1 MAFSD
6 FKSVLEV
13 AQKYNLKTGNR
24 RFLESNLSLSLPQYF
39 WDDLEYSLNTKK
51 PNPSE
56 IALSENFI
64 SPIIRYVARRHPHLI
79 FWSREYDLN
88 VDEVLCGKP
97 DYLFSYNPEP
107 QFFTL
112 GNPLV
117 CVAEAKVEKFGEAWG
132 QNLAEMVACQKL
144 NPEITIYGWTTNGDI
159 WQFGKLEGNI
169 FIQDSRSYSLTTQAE
184 QIAGILDWI
193 FADAVRQAENYLNK

>member
-13 AQKYNLKTGNR
+13 AQKYDLKTGNR

-64 SPIIRYVARRHPHLI
+64 SPITRYVVRRYPNLMV
-79 FWSREYDLN
+79 WSREYDLN
-88 VDEVLCGKP
+88 VDEILCGKP
-97 DYLFSYNPEP
+97 DYLVSYTSEP
-107 QFFTL
+107 QIFTQN
-112 GNPLV
+112 NPLV
-117 CVAEAKVEKFGEAWG
+117 CVAEAKVEKFVEAWG

-144 NPEITIYGWTTNGDI
+144 HPEITIYGWATNGFT
-159 WQFGKLEGNI
+159 WEFGKLEKGL
-169 FIQDSRSYSLTTQAE
+169 FVQDPRSYSLPTQAE

-193 FADAVRQAENYLNK
+193 FADAIRQAENYLKN